1 MRYPSSA
8 RADDGYR
15 KKRSTHPTSYCPVV
29 VPAQAG
35 IQRLC
40 GVCHWIPAYAGT
52 TDFGYFKSSW
62 LPVKVCNTSS
72 WCDAQTSF
80 GVRCYD
86 AIRDN
91 LTVFNGEAW
100 PTLAT
105 LNAHSQRHELVNHR
119 GHPIRFVA
127 PNDDESIAIHYE
139 QRIAETGEIATRE
152 NWHDFF
158 NATQWLTFPK
168 SKAAISEMHTRLM
181 AAQMDG
187 VKVRTIARDVLTLFD
202 EGGVIVASADESL
215 LDHVRNFEWKKL
227 FIDRRAEAG
236 RNINFY
242 LAGHSVLEKMLD
254 PFVGVTAKALLLKVD
269 NNFFALSHDEQLR
282 EIDSRAAAW
291 LMNESSLAST
301 RNLHPLPIL
310 GIPGWFAANESPSF
324 YDDAHYFRSGYSRDR
339 AKSSSEN
346 ESA

>member
-1 MRYPSSA
+1 M
-8 RADDGYR
+8 
-15 KKRSTHPTSYCPVV
+15 T
-29 VPAQAG
+29 
-35 IQRLC
+35 
-40 GVCHWIPAYAGT
+40 
-52 TDFGYFKSSW
+52 
-62 LPVKVCNTSS
+62 
-72 WCDAQTSF
+72 WCDAQTRF
-80 GVRCYD
+80 GARCYD

-100 PTLAT
+100 PTLAA
-105 LNAHSQRHELVNHR
+105 LNACSQHHSLVNYR

-127 PNDDESIAIHYE
+127 PADDESASMHYE
-139 QRIAETGEIATRE
+139 KRIAETGEIATRE

-158 NATQWLTFPK
+158 NAMQWLTFPK
-168 SKAAISEMHTRLM
+168 SKAAISEMHTRLT
-181 AAQMDG
+181 AAQVDG
-187 VKVRTIARDVLTLFD
+187 VKIRSIPRDVLTLFD

-215 LDHVRNFEWKKL
+215 LTHIRNFEWKKL
-227 FIDRRAEAG
+227 FVERRAEAG
-236 RNINFY
+236 KNINFY

-269 NNFFALSHDEQLR
+269 DNFFAQSHDAQLR

-301 RNLHPLPIL
+301 RNLHPLPTL
-310 GIPGWFAANESPSF
+310 GIPGWFAANESPCF

-346 ESA
+346 EST